1 MESRQFPVT
10 VHFNKR
16 TAFEDYV
23 DEAYRKIC
31 KIHRQLP
38 DGGILVF
45 LTGQQEVNSLC
56 AKLRRSFPATRRTVQ
71 HQQQDH
77 QDGDES
83 QQQVEDQPDIDDG
96 EQDPDED
103 DMDKVMERI
112 RKRKQM
118 MKKKIRK
125 QVDDRPRIN
134 LDYYSALPLQD
145 QEVEANDQDP
155 ADDDGDDEEDD
166 VADEAESLSQSRTA
180 PPLWVLPLYS
190 LLPSHRQQKV
200 FQAPPE
206 GSRYF
211 FLTKI
216 SPSFLKKQT
225 FKKNANS
232 LTRLCVVATNVA
244 ETSLTIPNIRYV
256 VDTGRVK
263 TKFYDKVTGVSAFHV
278 TWTSQAAADQR
289 AGRAGRTAPGHCYR
303 LYSSAVFNDE
313 FQKFSLPD
321 IARRFLKI
329 LYILY
334 SNLELTFI

>member
-225 FKKNANS
+225 FKKK
-232 LTRLCVVATNVA
+232 C
-244 ETSLTIPNIRYV
+244 
-256 VDTGRVK
+256 
-263 TKFYDKVTGVSAFHV
+263 KFLDQTVRRG
-278 TWTSQAAADQR
+278 DQR
-289 AGRAGRTAPGHCYR
+289 GRDFADDPQHPLRGRHGSSQDEILRQSDRSVSVPRDMDFAGGRRSTSR
-303 LYSSAVFNDE
+303 SSRSNCTRSLLPLVFVGR
-313 FQKFSLPD
+313 FQ
-321 IARRFLKI
+321 R
-329 LYILY
+329 
-334 SNLELTFI
+334 